1 MKLMPILALTGPLLL
16 GSCDTTALAPLDGSP
31 AVTVRVD
38 GAGFVSSELDT
49 NAQAGYDPTSHYLG
63 FQASTA
69 GQARFDQVG
78 FSLSPFRG
86 VGRYNL
92 QISDSL
98 IATAY
103 YLPDSRSI
111 PNPSAYNGFGGPND
125 YVIVTGFD
133 PRKRVIEGTFAF
145 DAVNPTTDLVIHLR
159 GGRFRGRLL
168 PPFLPPEPVA
178 GAARE

>member
-1 MKLMPILALTGPLLL
+1 
-16 GSCDTTALAPLDGSP
+16 
-31 AVTVRVD
+31 VRID
-38 GAGFVSSELDT
+38 GAVFASSELDT
-49 NAQAGYDPTSHYLG
+49 NARAGLSPTGRDLG

-78 FSLSPFRG
+78 FSLSPFHG

-92 QISDSL
+92 QITDSL
-98 IATAY
+98 RATAY
-103 YLPDSRSI
+103 YLPDSRNI
-111 PNPSAYNGFGGPND
+111 PNPNSYAGLGGPND

-145 DAVNPTTDLVIHLR
+145 DAVNYSTDSVIHLR

-168 PPFLPPEPVA
+168 PPFYPPEPAAPAA
-178 GAARE
+178 GE